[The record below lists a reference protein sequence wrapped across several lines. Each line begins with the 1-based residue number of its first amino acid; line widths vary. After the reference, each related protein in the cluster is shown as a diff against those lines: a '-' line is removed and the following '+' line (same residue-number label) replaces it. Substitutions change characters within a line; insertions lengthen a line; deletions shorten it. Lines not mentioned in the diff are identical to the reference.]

1 MVYTQAGSSR
11 KYAVVGGNGSLV
23 NGTVYSFYIN
33 FNSYAREPA
42 IVGAT
47 NAALAYTVGSGSF
60 ANNETITSIAVET
73 DSNATTSHVEFTLS
87 SVVVGEL
94 NGEKEYG
101 FEAAVPESY
110 P

>member
-1 MVYTQAGSSR
+1 M
-11 KYAVVGGNGSLV
+11 
-23 NGTVYSFYIN
+23 N

-42 IVGAT
+42 TIGAT
-47 NAALAYTVGSGSF
+47 NAALAYTVGTGSF
-60 ANNETITSIAVET
+60 ANNETITSIAIET
-73 DSNATTSHVEFTLS
+73 DSNASAGNVEFTLS

-101 FEAAVPESY
+101 FEAAVPQSY